1 MRTEV
6 NQKADFSFKKKKFQE
21 QGPLGTFMTGVVVE
35 GVVSEAFWLAF
46 LCVWVLVDMSLLH
59 SLFLLP
65 MKHKTRFLP

>member
-35 GVVSEAFWLAF
+35 GVVSEAF
-46 LCVWVLVDMSLLH
+46 
-59 SLFLLP
+59 
-65 MKHKTRFLP
+65 